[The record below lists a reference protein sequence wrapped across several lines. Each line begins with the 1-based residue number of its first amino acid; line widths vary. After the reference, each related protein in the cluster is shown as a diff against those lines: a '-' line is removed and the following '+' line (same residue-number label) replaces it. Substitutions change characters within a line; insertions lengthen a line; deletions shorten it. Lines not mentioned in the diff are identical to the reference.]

1 MSSLSPM
8 GWWEGGKTPTAPP
21 QEPVPGLKLP
31 DNLWLGVLRAL
42 PPNIWLFPWKLG
54 VGMGRKVLGIVGLY
68 VGGLSF
74 SVLFYSLGNN
84 RQ

>member
-1 MSSLSPM
+1 MV
-8 GWWEGGKTPTAPP
+8 GGRENPHGLP
-21 QEPVPGLKLP
+21 QEPVPGLKLT
-31 DNLWLGVLRAL
+31 DDLWLGVLRAL

>member
-1 MSSLSPM
+1 MV
-8 GWWEGGKTPTAPP
+8 GGRENPHGLP
-21 QEPVPGLKLP
+21 QEPVPGLKLT
-31 DNLWLGVLRAL
+31 DDLWLGVLRAL

-74 SVLFYSLGNN
+74 SVIFYSLGNN